1 MKFKA
6 SIGLAC
12 AALLLASVSCVKKE
26 GGAQTAQSA
35 AKKLTVTV
43 AHNQTSLE
51 NPYAYGANKFK
62 EVAESLSGGE
72 INVIA
77 HHGTLGENENELVE
91 KLEMGAAD
99 IILASPGFMAA
110 IGVPEVDMLSMPYLF
125 DSFDHW
131 NAALDGEFG
140 ETMKKLINEKTG
152 GRFIVLGYWS
162 AAVRDYYG
170 KKKVVKPSDLQG
182 MTLRGQS
189 AQVQQDFW
197 KACGAIPTSI
207 AWGELYQALQ
217 QGVVD
222 SAENDYTNFMLK
234 EHHKTPNGKY
244 ISETHHDFTTR
255 LFMTSGA
262 FWNKLTDQQK
272 QWLTAAAK
280 AATEEERAVTIR
292 MADES
297 KAKVI
302 ADGAIV
308 TEFKDV
314 DVPAFKALALPI
326 QDAFAQKNNMTYL
339 LDMVRKAGK

>member
-1 MKFKA
+1 MELWAKMK
-6 SIGLAC
+6 
-12 AALLLASVSCVKKE
+12 
-26 GGAQTAQSA
+26 T
-35 AKKLTVTV
+35 
-43 AHNQTSLE
+43 
-51 NPYAYGANKFK
+51 
-62 EVAESLSGGE
+62 
-72 INVIA
+72 
-77 HHGTLGENENELVE
+77 ELVE
-91 KLEMGAAD
+91 KRDMGAVD
-99 IILASPGFMAA
+99 IINVSPGFMSA

-125 DSFDHW
+125 DSFEHW

-140 ETMKKLINEKTG
+140 ETMKKLIAEKTG
-152 GRFIVLGYWS
+152 GRFIVLGYWTAS
-162 AAVRDYYG
+162 VRDYYG
-170 KKKVVKPSDLQG
+170 KKKVVKPQDLQG

-262 FWNKLTDQQK
+262 FWNKLTDEQK
-272 QWLTAAAK
+272 QWITEGAN
-280 AATEEERAVTIR
+280 AATKEERAVTVR
-292 MADES
+292 MGEES

-302 ADGAIV
+302 ADGAVV
-308 TEFKDV
+308 TNFGDV
-314 DVPAFKALALPI
+314 DIEAFKALAVPI
-326 QDAFAQKNNMTYL
+326 QNAFVQKNNMVYL
-339 LDMVRKAGK
+339 LDMVRAAKSK